1 MQLYGHEN
9 LDIIESVHLNYRYLK
24 TFLNLR
30 SKTANFMIP
39 VYGETVRCPLY
50 MYINVF
56 TRIIKP

>member
-9 LDIIESVHLNYRYLK
+9 LDIIERVHLNYLK
-24 TFLNLR
+24 IFLNLR

-50 MYINVF
+50 INVF
-56 TRIIKP
+56 TRISKS

>member
-9 LDIIESVHLNYRYLK
+9 LDIIESVHLNYLK

-30 SKTANFMIP
+30 SKTANFMI
-39 VYGETVRCPLY
+39 YGETVRCPLY